1 MPRRRRPGRGRR
13 ERRLAALQ
21 PARLARETSL
31 CHQRVRAIGRLT
43 IRHASRALPLEGA
56 KWHIATRDTE
66 RSATVSASARVA
78 QLDAASVRAL
88 LPATL
93 ELRETHEYVRFFSYA
108 LDTALNAASGRATPA
123 TSGRTAKGAIPLNS
137 RDLGQVSGAVRMMY
151 PFMRAFAALDALLP
165 FTHGYMPVSYTHLT
179 LPTKRIV

>member
-78 QLDAASVRAL
+78 QLDRAS
-88 LPATL
+88 
-93 ELRETHEYVRFFSYA
+93 
-108 LDTALNAASGRATPA
+108 ASGAE
-123 TSGRTAKGAIPLNS
+123 GRGFESRLAHAIS
-137 RDLGQVSGAVRMMY
+137 RLGLEPRRDFRYY
-151 PFMRAFAALDALLP
+151 PPGHYACLDAN
-165 FTHGYMPVSYTHLT
+165 GG
-179 LPTKRIV
+179 